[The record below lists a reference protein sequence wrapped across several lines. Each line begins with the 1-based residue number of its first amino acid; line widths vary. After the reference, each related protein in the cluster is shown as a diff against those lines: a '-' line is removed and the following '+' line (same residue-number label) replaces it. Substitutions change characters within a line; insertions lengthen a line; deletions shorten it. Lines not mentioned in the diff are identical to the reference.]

1 MGWLFMSSLKGH
13 AGPREYLDAQF
24 THETEM
30 AKTRVLRS
38 ALVSTR
44 TYYAAVECIRADR
57 PREVVAVVCLV
68 KYNPRDREGYIF
80 GYKGMDEG
88 MGPCEAACP
97 AAVLDLLTPTENEHA
112 LDWRARCRSALAKRA
127 AKPRLLNGLT
137 IVFAQPIAF
146 ADGRTFERLV
156 VVLDRRRP
164 RTVRFRA
171 PDSAALYRVSRLKT
185 RDYHLEV

>member
-24 THETEM
+24 TLETEM

-38 ALVSTR
+38 ALVSMR

-127 AKPRLLNGLT
+127 AKPRLHNGLT

-185 RDYHLEV
+185 RDYHLEA